1 MNGMVLDDSR
11 VIYMMDNSGKGLFVP
26 ASIKKDGGCSG
37 TLISLKQ
44 MDLLMKRCE
53 KILAQMAVDLHNGI
67 IPIMPAHS
75 ESSQS
80 PYNDVCKYC
89 DYKEVCLA
97 DEDTP
102 VKNIENIK
110 HSESLMMLGGEDN
123 A

>member
-1 MNGMVLDDSR
+1 M
-11 VIYMMDNSGKGLFVP
+11 
-26 ASIKKDGGCSG
+26 
-37 TLISLKQ
+37 LISLKQ

-53 KILAQMAVDLHNGI
+53 KILAQMAVNLHNGI

-75 ESSQS
+75 ESTQS
-80 PYNDVCKYC
+80 PYHDVCKYC

-102 VKNIENIK
+102 IKNIENIK
-110 HSESLMMLGGEDN
+110 HSESLTMLGGEEN

>member
-1 MNGMVLDDSR
+1 
-11 VIYMMDNSGKGLFVP
+11 
-26 ASIKKDGGCSG
+26 
-37 TLISLKQ
+37 
-44 MDLLMKRCE
+44 MKRCE